1 MQKSHL
7 PMQQHRLSK
16 TEAKQKSPLSSA
28 SENQTYP
35 YSTQTEAFR
44 ETDVWVEHSQW
55 CPRALFAP
63 ARIGEGARQQQPT
76 RLWKISGSAT
86 LALFQADGFDS
97 HSKGLLL

>member
-28 SENQTYP
+28 SENQT

-86 LALFQADGFDS
+86 LALFQADSFDS